1 MSVLDEFRLDGSH
14 ALVTGAGRGLG
25 RQMAVGLAEAGADV
39 TIADLDAEGAEATAE
54 AVREIG
60 ASSTAVRADVSD
72 EAEVEAMVA
81 TATDRLGPIDTLVN
95 NAGVS
100 EQVPA
105 EEHGLEDWQSIIDVN
120 LTGVFLCAKHV
131 GRQLLERD
139 AEGTIVNMASVSG
152 FVANFPQPQI
162 AYNASKAGVVMVTRS
177 LASEWATEGIRV
189 NAIAPGYMRTEM
201 VADAIEKRPG
211 MGDVWR
217 DATPIDRLG
226 RPREIKPL
234 VVYLA
239 SDASS
244 YVTGEVAFMDGGLTI
259 R

>member
-1 MSVLDEFRLDGSH
+1 MAVLDEFRLADRH
-14 ALVTGAGRGLG
+14 AIVTGAGRGLG
-25 RQMAVGLAEAGADV
+25 RQMALGLAEAGADV
-39 TIADLDAEGAEATAE
+39 TIADVDEASAEETADE
-54 AVREIG
+54 IREIG
-60 ASSTAVRADVSD
+60 PSATAIPVDVAD

-81 TATDRLGPIDTLVN
+81 TATERLGPIDTLVN

-100 EQVPA
+100 DLTPA
-105 EEHGLEDWQSIIDVN
+105 SEYPLDDWQRVIDVN
-120 LTGVFLCAKHV
+120 LTGVFCCAKRV

-139 AEGTIVNMASVSG
+139 AAGTIVNMASMSG
-152 FVANFPQPQI
+152 FVANFPQPQV

-189 NAIAPGYMRTEM
+189 NAIAPGYMRTTM
-201 VADAIEKRPG
+201 VEEALDQQPDMGETWIEDTP
-211 MGDVWR
+211 MG
-217 DATPIDRLG
+217 RLG
-226 RPREIKPL
+226 QPEEIKPL

-244 YVTGEVAFMDGGLTI
+244 YVTGEVAFLDGGFTI

>member
-1 MSVLDEFRLDGSH
+1 MAVLDEFRLADRH
-14 ALVTGAGRGLG
+14 AIVTGAGRGLG
-25 RQMAVGLAEAGADV
+25 RQMALGLAEAGADV
-39 TIADLDAEGAEATAE
+39 TIADVDEASAEETADE
-54 AVREIG
+54 IREIG
-60 ASSTAVRADVSD
+60 PSATAIPVDVAD

-81 TATDRLGPIDTLVN
+81 TATERLGPIDTLVN

-100 EQVPA
+100 DLTPA
-105 EEHGLEDWQSIIDVN
+105 AEYPLDDWQRVIDVN
-120 LTGVFLCAKHV
+120 LTGVFCCAKHV

-139 AEGTIVNMASVSG
+139 AAGTIVNMASMSG
-152 FVANFPQPQI
+152 FVANFPQPQV

-189 NAIAPGYMRTEM
+189 NAIAPGYMRTTM
-201 VADAIEKRPG
+201 VDEALEQRPDMGETWIEDTP
-211 MGDVWR
+211 MG
-217 DATPIDRLG
+217 RLG
-226 RPREIKPL
+226 RPAEIKPL

-244 YVTGEVAFMDGGLTI
+244 YVTGEVAFLDGGFTI

>member
-1 MSVLDEFRLDGSH
+1 MSVLETFEIADRH

-25 RQMAVGLAEAGADV
+25 RQMALGLAEAGADV
-39 TIADLDAEGAEATAE
+39 TVADIEGEAAEETADE
-54 AVREIG
+54 IREIG
-60 ASSTAVRADVSD
+60 PSATAVTVDVAD
-72 EAEVEAMVA
+72 EAEVQAMVE
-81 TATDRLGPIDTLVN
+81 TATERLGPIDTLVN

-100 EQVPA
+100 DLTPA
-105 EEHGLEDWQSIIDVN
+105 EEYPLDTWQTVIDVN

-131 GRQLLERD
+131 GRQLLERE
-139 AEGTIVNMASVSG
+139 AAGSIINMASMSG
-152 FVANFPQPQI
+152 FIANFPQPQV

-189 NAIAPGYMRTEM
+189 NAIAPGYMRTKM
-201 VADAIEKRPG
+201 VDEALDQQPDMGETWIEDTP
-211 MGDVWR
+211 MG
-217 DATPIDRLG
+217 RLG
-226 RPREIKPL
+226 RPEEIKPL

-244 YVTGEVAFMDGGLTI
+244 YVTGEVAFIDGGFTI